1 MIARAWKIPAM
12 TISASNTMMA
22 IAVAGRTPPRV
33 GRSKNDE
40 APGAGGLRLE
50 SEGSAVGRA
59 GRLSDTPWV
68 NVPSV

>member
-1 MIARAWKIPAM
+1 
-12 TISASNTMMA
+12 MMA
-22 IAVAGRTPPRV
+22 MAVAGRTTVRV
-33 GRSKNDE
+33 GRSINDE